1 MISSPTTRAPFLLY
15 LACHTLL
22 EAIFAGV
29 ALMKPLPASSAAW
42 AYISLA
48 FDAPVGVRLTNTSA
62 LVSSRP
68 LEMLAG
74 FALLPVIWLTVLVSG
89 SWTSCRRRLE
99 GHRSHNSVRKVCSCP
114 VCVVLL
120 SGSATEERRYRLA
133 LKV

>member
-62 LVSSRP
+62 LVSSRT
-68 LEMLAG
+68 LEMLEG
-74 FALLPVIWLTVLVSG
+74 FALLGCILSPAIGDIPSRGWAIWTLTPVAHLNDFSRV
-89 SWTSCRRRLE
+89 
-99 GHRSHNSVRKVCSCP
+99 VRF
-114 VCVVLL
+114 
-120 SGSATEERRYRLA
+120 
-133 LKV
+133 

>member
-1 MISSPTTRAPFLLY
+1 MISSPTTRAPFFLY

-68 LEMLAG
+68 LVMLAG
-74 FALLPVIWLTVLVSG
+74 FDLFGCSLSPAICVYPVRGWALVTL
-89 SWTSCRRRLE
+89 
-99 GHRSHNSVRKVCSCP
+99 
-114 VCVVLL
+114 
-120 SGSATEERRYRLA
+120 
-133 LKV
+133 